1 MKDFKITL
9 FYMGDPV
16 SIDLKAL
23 MLAKVETN
31 KISANVKY
39 GVPAAYPDLTMAVT
53 HFSTS

>member
-1 MKDFKITL
+1 
-9 FYMGDPV
+9 MGGLV

-39 GVPAAYPDLTMAVT
+39 GVPATYPDLTMAVT